1 MNIRA
6 SDHRPLERGAP
17 RKKTETR
24 LEAGDLILHV
34 VLPAGNLECLISR
47 HLDKQGVRLDSAT
60 RALLAMAR
68 DGFNDIAR
76 NGTDLAVRGSKGRGG

>member
-1 MNIRA
+1 MTLRA
-6 SDHRPLERGAP
+6 SDHRPSECDFAHSR
-17 RKKTETR
+17 TETR
-24 LEAGDLILHV
+24 GEAGDLILRV

-47 HLDKQGVRLDSAT
+47 HLDQQGVRLDSTT

-76 NGTDLAVRGSKGRGG
+76 SGTDLAARSRNQPRR